1 MPNGTSPQIL
11 VDGLHLPE
19 GSRWRTTAPGEDKLW
34 FVDILAGKV
43 IAVDLSGSVET
54 IAEVNVPVGLGFTTD
69 GTLLVT
75 SPPKASCWPYATARR
90 VAGYRLDNNN
100 KRFIRHDAVCAKPS
114 PGAQSSSDDSPSIST
129 VA

>member
-11 VDGLHLPE
+11 VDGLDLPE
-19 GSRWRTTAPGEDKLW
+19 GPRWRTTAPGEGKLW

-43 IAVDLSGSVET
+43 MAVDLSGSVET

-75 SPPKASCWPYATARR
+75 SPPKASCWPYATAH
-90 VAGYRLDNNN
+90 
-100 KRFIRHDAVCAKPS
+100 KKPS
-114 PGAQSSSDDSPSIST
+114 PMCAPPPAMSAAKWWWTILAAPFSAEATPAS
-129 VA
+129 

>member
-11 VDGLHLPE
+11 VDGLHFPE
-19 GSRWRTTAPGEDKLW
+19 GPRWRTTAPGEGKLW

-43 IAVDLSGSVET
+43 MAVDLSGSVET

-75 SPPKASCWPYATARR
+75 PPKASCWPYATAH
-90 VAGYRLDNNN
+90 
-100 KRFIRHDAVCAKPS
+100 KKPS
-114 PGAQSSSDDSPSIST
+114 PMCAPPPAMSAAKWWWTILAAPFSA
-129 VA
+129 VATPAS